1 MLLLLIS
8 AFNELLLKG
17 KKTVDS
23 VQLYTDKIST
33 CWLSWMHARTFAK
46 QPYGGNVDISQ
57 LGVEEMSSA
66 TEEKGREQGD
76 DSVYRHGEGELVWVG
91 H

>member
-1 MLLLLIS
+1 
-8 AFNELLLKG
+8 
-17 KKTVDS
+17 
-23 VQLYTDKIST
+23 
-33 CWLSWMHARTFAK
+33 MHARTFAK
-46 QPYGGNVDISQ
+46 QPYGGNVEISQ